1 MNHPE
6 LDVTN
11 HGEPDPRGAFDTRRA
26 VDVSH
31 DVEAAARV
39 WRGMRG
45 LVLDRN
51 DRRKEVCEALGMSF
65 IRIKALRRLASG
77 PLTLRRLAERLMT
90 DPPYTTIVVA
100 DLERRGLVTRTAHP
114 GDRRAKL
121 VTVTPEGARAAE
133 LAERILD
140 EPPPFLA
147 ALDPADL
154 AALDRVVTKLLAH
167 GP

>member
-1 MNHPE
+1 MSHPE
-6 LDVTN
+6 LDATSHVET
-11 HGEPDPRGAFDTRRA
+11 DLRGDVETRRTVEA
-26 VDVSH
+26 DVA
-31 DVEAAARV
+31 AAARV

-51 DRRKEVCEALGMSF
+51 DRRREVCEALGMSF
-65 IRIKALRRLASG
+65 IRIKALRQVAAG

-133 LAERILD
+133 LAERVLD
-140 EPPPFLA
+140 EPPAFLA

-167 GP
+167 GS